1 MLIIQPSK
9 VVRAPLVHV
18 RPPHPFVVISQSW
31 PSVLIP
37 ILALKLPLAGVFFP
51 RGLHKYFKPPSDK
64 QEVKPWLP
72 LPALATTT
80 FASPVVFFVS
90 GDLAFIE
97 SVWRHLGGSKRVI
110 VSLELDFRLS
120 LNVQRR
126 VFKKFDI
133 FYSSFKKSNQKF
145 K

>member
-1 MLIIQPSK
+1 MLPGGRRQGETLIIQPSR
-9 VVRAPLVHV
+9 VVRAPLVLV
-18 RPPHPFVVISQSW
+18 RPPHPFVVISQKW

-72 LPALATTT
+72 LPALATTS

-97 SVWRHLGGSKRVI
+97 SVWRHLGGSK
-110 VSLELDFRLS
+110 
-120 LNVQRR
+120 
-126 VFKKFDI
+126 
-133 FYSSFKKSNQKF
+133 
-145 K
+145 